1 MSDKQSIDEAL
12 KAAGAPDYMVLI
24 IQKIMG
30 AEDAVREMMA
40 ELSSRSVDIHRRE
53 EILETRE
60 VLFEERRQAFI
71 HAVEDM
77 KRFANRLYGPDS
89 ELSQINQKL
98 GAIDMAGTNRDKR
111 YADRFTAIDENQ
123 TRFKDSMEDRFK
135 GVDAEIVKIAERVT
149 ELERK
154 VG

>member
-53 EILETRE
+53 EILESRE

-71 HAVEDM
+71 HAAEDM
-77 KRFANRLYGPDS
+77 KRFANRLYGPES
-89 ELSQINQKL
+89 ELSQINRKL
-98 GAIDMAGTNRDKR
+98 GAIDMAATNRDKR
-111 YADRFTAIDENQ
+111 YAERFALIDENQ
-123 TRFKDSMEDRFK
+123 TRLKDSMEERFK
-135 GVDAEIVKIAERVT
+135 GVDAKIVRIEERVS